1 MVSVTR
7 FTIRVLLGR
16 GMTSRSPSGFL
27 VPPHKLNIS
36 FKSCACDICDG
47 TAARG
52 EMQYTDNVLL
62 MMLEQEVAELK
73 AFHVLSCPIMFYR
86 FVSCFLICMRHMMAF
101 SPLGIIKSPD
111 GSFEWKA
118 GVKLGWLTLLT

>member
-1 MVSVTR
+1 MV
-7 FTIRVLLGR
+7 L
-16 GMTSRSPSGFL
+16 
-27 VPPHKLNIS
+27 PHKLNIS
-36 FKSCACDICDG
+36 IKSCACDG
-47 TAARG
+47 TAAGG

-73 AFHVLSCPIMFYR
+73 AFHVLSF
-86 FVSCFLICMRHMMAF
+86 CFLICMHRMMAF

-118 GVKLGWLTLLT
+118 GVKLDWLTLS